1 MWNVTKSKKAASLGA
16 EQATEKR
23 VGGKSEGENEE
34 ANLEAM
40 LAAVEDSGFDCEGNV
55 KSLKCSEQRRK
66 THVNFKR
73 N

>member
-1 MWNVTKSKKAASLGA
+1 M
-16 EQATEKR
+16 
-23 VGGKSEGENEE
+23 GENEE

-40 LAAVEDSGFDCEGNV
+40 LAAVENSGFDCEGNV

-66 THVNFKR
+66 MHVNFKR